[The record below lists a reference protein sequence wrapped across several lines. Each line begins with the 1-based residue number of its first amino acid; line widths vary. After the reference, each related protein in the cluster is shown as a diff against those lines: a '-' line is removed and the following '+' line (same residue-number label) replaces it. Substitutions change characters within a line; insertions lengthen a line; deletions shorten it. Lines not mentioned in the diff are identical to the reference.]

1 VSSLTSQT
9 HNAQAPWTADDP
21 PPETLPRATL
31 ITILQLGH
39 ACALLGFVNLF
50 VLRAAREHLHG
61 NPALQEK
68 IVFSLLAPLLA
79 GDVYHLYITL
89 WALGDQRWDLWTW
102 TPMLW
107 VTVILG
113 LTLMVPRVAWH
124 LGIGRYVDYR
134 DGVRGK
140 S

>member
-1 VSSLTSQT
+1 
-9 HNAQAPWTADDP
+9 
-21 PPETLPRATL
+21 
-31 ITILQLGH
+31 
-39 ACALLGFVNLF
+39 
-50 VLRAAREHLHG
+50 
-61 NPALQEK
+61 LQEK